1 MLILA
6 GVIAGAL
13 YNPWTGP
20 QTREKI
26 MDMIAGNDD
35 LEPLETYAAP
45 DVAPPVNGGPTDP
58 AEETPVAAGKAP
70 KAAKG

>member
-1 MLILA
+1 
-6 GVIAGAL
+6 
-13 YNPWTGP
+13 
-20 QTREKI
+20 

-70 KAAKG
+70 KAAKS